1 MPSWKR
7 DEKNFLLFAESSMA
21 YIGCFFQRRT
31 SNLNTKFPFIG
42 KCENM
47 HNRFPST
54 LLFSTFH
61 FPLSFGI
68 IIYHAGKT
76 ELLNS
81 RRTRSG
87 GAWENNRSW
96 CIIRAHRGFFFHSFF
111 HFLESLPMFSALF
124 SCDSISYF
132 QLLRWFFIYIF
143 YQLCINK
150 VPRQQRHLLIFF
162 GTLCLSTAQFLSL
175 AIYQRFF
182 AHLRH

>member
-96 CIIRAHRGFFFHSFF
+96 CIIRAHRGFFFST
-111 HFLESLPMFSALF
+111 LF
-124 SCDSISYF
+124 SIFLRVFPCFPLYFHVIQFLIS
-132 QLLRWFFIYIF
+132 IYIF

-162 GTLCLSTAQFLSL
+162 GLFIHSSISIFSYLSTVLCSS
-175 AIYQRFF
+175 
-182 AHLRH
+182 